1 MSKKYNFKE
10 LKQSLLKLFNK
21 QNIYMKKQKILIT
34 MLMGKINFYY

>member
-21 QNIYMKKQKILIT
+21 RNYYAWESQK
-34 MLMGKINFYY
+34 